1 MAGKGMSVQDYI
13 TNLVKQRQLLNK
25 EELIFIIDFLI
36 NLCKHCQILDNLAV
50 SLGTH
55 LLPDLFEKTNK
66 YVLNLVK

>member
-1 MAGKGMSVQDYI
+1 MNVQEYI
-13 TNLVKQRQLLNK
+13 NHLVKQRAQLNK

-36 NLCKHCQILDNLAV
+36 NLCKHCQIFDIHAV

-66 YVLNLVK
+66 KVVTIAK